1 MILPSL
7 SSLLSSLF
15 LPLADAAPA
24 SGGPMSLLVP
34 ILMFGGM
41 FFLMM
46 APQKKRQKAHEKM
59 LKELSIGD
67 KVILNGGIYASIYS
81 IKEDRFVVSLNEDTK
96 VDILKSAIQSK
107 LDTSTPAKKL
117 VASK

>member
-1 MILPSL
+1 M
-7 SSLLSSLF
+7 LLSCLSPLS

-34 ILMFGGM
+34 LLMFGGM

-46 APQKKRQKAHEKM
+46 APQRKRQKAHEKM
-59 LKELSIGD
+59 LKELSAGD
-67 KVILNGGIYASIYS
+67 NIIIAGGIYASIHS
-81 IKEDRFVVSLNEDTK
+81 IKEDRLVVSINDHTK
-96 VDILKSAIQSK
+96 VEVVKSAVQSK
-107 LDTSTPAKKL
+107 LGADTSNKKL